1 MSKYVLMSRILR
13 IINTFWKRY
22 QYEDLRLSWEEKRI
36 RRKNT
41 PGETYEKNVPVSS
54 GGQDAGG
61 GGLLERDSI
70 SRIESGERFVAD
82 YELQVFAKVLGVDVK
97 WLLNDN

>member
-1 MSKYVLMSRILR
+1 MRV
-13 IINTFWKRY
+13 INTFWKRY

-61 GGLLERDSI
+61 CK
-70 SRIESGERFVAD
+70 VA
-82 YELQVFAKVLGVDVK
+82 FK
-97 WLLNDN
+97 

>member
-61 GGLLERDSI
+61 CK
-70 SRIESGERFVAD
+70 VA
-82 YELQVFAKVLGVDVK
+82 FK
-97 WLLNDN
+97 